1 MAEADAHARVASA
14 ISRFPESLW
23 KPVNYDNYVT
33 SKGDFAMRPPPTRPN
48 QYSLEVRSGP
58 CTRSPLNAVHSPR
71 K

>member
-33 SKGDFAMRPPPTRPN
+33 SKGALQCAHHRPDQT
-48 QYSLEVRSGP
+48 S
-58 CTRSPLNAVHSPR
+58 TA
-71 K
+71 